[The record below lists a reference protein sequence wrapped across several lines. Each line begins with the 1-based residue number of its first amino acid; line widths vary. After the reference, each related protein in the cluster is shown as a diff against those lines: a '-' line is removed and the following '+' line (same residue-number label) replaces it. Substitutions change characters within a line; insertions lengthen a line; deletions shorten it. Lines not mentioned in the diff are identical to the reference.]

1 MIQGLNG
8 TNLSIKA
15 LVPMNTTQKSFNGKA
30 LVVMTDSAVAL
41 FSYETLIAEVPTLRG
56 YNATIVYLTESFDY
70 SPTTLKHLREFLL
83 QFAPRF
89 LVFDNKT
96 IRKAFNALRYAP
108 IFGNLGSVIQSEQ
121 SMTAVTLEVCRNQM

>member
-15 LVPMNTTQKSFNGKA
+15 LVPMNTKQKSFNGKA

-41 FSYETLIAEVPTLRG
+41 FSYETLIAEVPTLRDYDG
-56 YNATIVYLTESFDY
+56 TSVYLTEDFDY
-70 SPTTLKHLREFLL
+70 SPTTLKHLREFLF

-89 LVFDNKT
+89 LAFDNKT
-96 IRKAFNALRYAP
+96 IRKAFNALRHSP
-108 IFGNLGSVIQSEQ
+108 MFGDLGSFIQSEQ
-121 SMTAVTLEVCRNQM
+121 SMTAVTLEECRNQM